1 MFYID
6 IVYSYNYSLMMVMYY
21 SIVFYYIIYFKY
33 GVNEIFFVFFCIE
46 NLVGWF
52 YLVVIGVFF
61 WI

>member
-46 NLVGWF
+46 NLVG
-52 YLVVIGVFF
+52 
-61 WI
+61 